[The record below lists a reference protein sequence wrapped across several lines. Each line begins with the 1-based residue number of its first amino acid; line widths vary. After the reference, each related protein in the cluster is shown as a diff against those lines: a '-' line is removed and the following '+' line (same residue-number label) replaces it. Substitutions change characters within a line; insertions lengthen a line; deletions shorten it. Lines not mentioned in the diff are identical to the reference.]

1 MRERISLVCWAASAS
16 GFKLPPMVIFKRM
29 SMPREEIPSGIS
41 VKVNKKGWMMD
52 SVIKEWLQECYG
64 T

>member
-1 MRERISLVCWAASAS
+1 
-16 GFKLPPMVIFKRM
+16 MVIFKRM